1 MLYAHLLLCL
11 VLHRCWPRRGSAA
24 WALTLAVLL
33 IPGYGLAVVLLV
45 GLGLRFLPKPQ
56 GDLLS
61 EFREHVA
68 PQLEGKRGLALA
80 ELPLVEHLKIQ
91 PLIDLL
97 QTPDL
102 QLRKAVLEDMARR
115 RGARLVACIQA
126 ALADPNPEIY
136 QFAVAKLSQIQEW
149 HSRQLAEG
157 RLDYAARPGL
167 ESGQWLAVAYHDYLA
182 SGLLEPTLEPL
193 YLRQLADLYGDLL
206 ARFGTSPA
214 LLLARGEIWLRLGRE
229 GDAAEDFQA
238 MLQLDGK
245 AGQAELGL
253 LKVAYQRRDWEGW
266 RQQARRLQG
275 LGPQLPA
282 EIRDQ
287 IDWILR

>member
-1 MLYAHLLLCL
+1 VLLAHLLLCL
-11 VLHRCWPRRGSAA
+11 VLHRLWPRPGAA
-24 WALTLAVLL
+24 SWALTLAVLL
-33 IPGYGLAVVLLV
+33 IPGYGLAVVLVV

-80 ELPLVEHLKIQ
+80 DLPLVEHLKVQ

-115 RGARLVACIQA
+115 RGPRLIACIQA

-136 QFAVAKLSQIQEW
+136 QFAVAKLGQIQEW
-149 HSRQLAEG
+149 HSRQLAQG
-157 RLDYAARPGL
+157 RLDYARRPSL
-167 ESGQWLAVAYHDYLA
+167 ESGQWLAAAYQDYLA
-182 SGLLEPTLEPL
+182 SGLLERTLEPL

-206 ARFGTSPA
+206 ARFGSSLA
-214 LLLARGEIWLRLGRE
+214 LLQARGETWLRLGRE

-238 MLQLDGK
+238 MLQLDPK

-253 LKVAYQRRDWEGW
+253 LKVAYQRRDWVNW
-266 RQQARRLQG
+266 RQQALRLRS
-275 LGPQLPA
+275 LGAHLPA
-282 EIRDQ
+282 DIQ
-287 IDWILR
+287 SQVAWILR